1 MRFLLRD
8 LHFGLRTFAKNPL
21 FTLATVM
28 TLALGIGANS
38 AIFTVTNALLLR
50 PFPYRDPDQIVSIVS
65 KDNLK
70 ENGGTLLRY
79 ELLRDT
85 SRSFQSVAVWTNDN
99 LNLAG
104 NGDPVQV
111 SIARVSPSFF
121 QTLDVHP
128 QLGRVFTNEEGTPG
142 GRPAVILS
150 NSLWRTRYHSDP
162 NIVGSAIDLDSVE
175 NTVVGV
181 LPPDARFPF
190 MPQAAIFTPR
200 YFELSLI
207 PAARLRMGVGYL
219 STLARLRSGSTLAD
233 ANNELTL
240 LNQRYREQNPTAPDA
255 SPSTVMKVSSL
266 RDEVVGD
273 IRPKVMMMSG
283 AVGVVLLIACANVAS
298 LLLSRGLAR
307 SREIA
312 TRAALGASRA
322 AIVSQLLTESMLL
335 ALTAGVIG
343 IGIAW
348 TATRALAT
356 WGASRIPQGFPM
368 VLDLRVL
375 LFTLV
380 ISLLAGIV
388 FGIFPALQLA
398 NLDPNAT
405 LRDEGRGMSTG
416 RSRARVKSVLVVGQ
430 IASSLVLLIA
440 AGLLLRSFSQLLRT
454 DPGFDPQNLL
464 TMNISLSTTKY
475 AKPDQQIAFFNDLLQ
490 RVSQQPGIRS
500 AAISAALPLSW
511 KRITPVLVEGQ
522 PDVALAQRPFVDIE
536 AISPEWFRTM
546 RVPLRS
552 GRQFGAED
560 NSTSPHVVIANESFA
575 RQYWPGQ
582 QAVGKKITVGRGPQP
597 SLVVGVAADIRN
609 QGLEK
614 NPQVQ
619 LYLPYSQLPWSD
631 MNLLV
636 RTEVASNGTV
646 GAIRAQVA
654 AIDNNQP
661 VTGIQ
666 SAEELIGRS
675 RAEPRF
681 TMLLLG
687 GFSATALVMALM
699 GVYGVLSFSVAQ
711 RRQEFGIR
719 IALGAKRLDV
729 LRLVMRQGLSLALM
743 GIAAG
748 VVAALMLTR
757 LLESTLYRT
766 GSHDLATFVVAPVA
780 FLGVAA
786 LASYLPARRAMK
798 VNPVETL
805 T

>member
-1 MRFLLRD
+1 MRLLLRD
-8 LHFGLRTFAKNPL
+8 LHFGLRTLAKNPL

-79 ELLRDT
+79 ELLRDA

-219 STLARLRSGSTLAD
+219 ITLARLRSGSTLAD